1 MFKTMRSV
9 MRFRPI
15 EFDGDLR
22 RLRRAVNVDGLR
34 RIARQ
39 RLPRSVFNYI
49 DGGADDELTM
59 VRNQQGFEQIE
70 FHPRVLCQTGEVD
83 TSTTLLG
90 KRLPLPLI
98 LSPTGMTRVVTPGGE
113 MDVAR
118 SAARSELP
126 YALSTMSTYSIE
138 EVAQGS
144 SGPHWF
150 QVYIWKDRVL
160 VKELLDRAAQAGYE
174 AIVITVDTT
183 VLGNRERDLRS
194 GFTVPPKLGLDT
206 ILDGIL
212 HPSWTW
218 RFLRSEPILFAN
230 VIGKSVGDGNDP
242 VSLSQYLKDQFDATI
257 SWKDIEWFQQH
268 WKGPILIKGIQSV
281 EDAKLAV
288 KAGIPAVIVSNHGG
302 RQLDGA
308 PPAIELIEP
317 IADAVGS
324 DLEILC
330 DGGIRRGSDIAKAI
344 AFGARACMIG
354 RPYLYG
360 LAVGGERGVDF
371 TIRLLQEDLARTL
384 ALTGC
389 PSVQKIGRDLV
400 RVRP

>member
-1 MFKTMRSV
+1 MFKTLQSV
-9 MRFRPI
+9 MKFRPI

-70 FHPRVLCQTGEVD
+70 FRPRVLCNIQEID

-90 KRLPLPLI
+90 KRLPLPLVF
-98 LSPTGMTRVVTPGGE
+98 SPTGMTRAVTPGGE
-113 MDVAR
+113 MDVTR
-118 SAARSELP
+118 STARSEIP
-126 YALSTMSTYSIE
+126 YVLSTLSTCSIE

-150 QVYIWKDRVL
+150 QVYIWKDRTL

-218 RFLRSEPILFAN
+218 RFVRSKPILFSN
-230 VIGKSVGDGNDP
+230 VVGKSVGDGNDP
-242 VSLSQYLKDQFDATI
+242 ASLSQYLKDQFDSSI
-257 SWKDIEWFQQH
+257 SWKDIEWFQQN
-268 WKGPILIKGIQSV
+268 WNGPILIKGIQSV
-281 EDAKLAV
+281 EDARLAA
-288 KAGIPAVIVSNHGG
+288 KAGIPAIIVSNHGG

-344 AFGARACMIG
+344 ALGARACMIG

-360 LAVGGERGVDF
+360 LATAGERGVDF

-384 ALTGC
+384 SLTGC

-400 RVRP
+400 RIRP

>member
-1 MFKTMRSV
+1 MFKTLQSV

-70 FHPRVLCQTGEVD
+70 FHPRVLCNTQEID
-83 TSTTLLG
+83 ISTTLLG
-90 KRLPLPLI
+90 KRLPLPLVF
-98 LSPTGMTRVVTPGGE
+98 SPTGMTRAVTPGGE

-118 SAARSELP
+118 STARSEIP
-126 YALSTMSTYSIE
+126 YVLSTLSTCSIE

-150 QVYIWKDRVL
+150 QVYVWKDRVL

-218 RFLRSEPILFAN
+218 RFVRSKPILFSN
-230 VIGKSVGDGNDP
+230 VVGKSVGDGNDP
-242 VSLSQYLKDQFDATI
+242 ASLSQYLKDQFDSSI
-257 SWKDIEWFQQH
+257 SWKDIEWFQEH
-268 WKGPILIKGIQSV
+268 WDGPILIKGIQSV
-281 EDAKLAV
+281 EDARLAA
-288 KAGIPAVIVSNHGG
+288 KAGIPAIIVSNHGG

-344 AFGARACMIG
+344 ALGARACMIG

-360 LAVGGERGVDF
+360 LAAGGERGVDF

-400 RVRP
+400 RIRP

>member
-1 MFKTMRSV
+1 
-9 MRFRPI
+9 MRFRSI

-70 FHPRVLCQTGEVD
+70 FRPRVLCNIQEID

-90 KRLPLPLI
+90 KRLPLPLVF
-98 LSPTGMTRVVTPGGE
+98 SPTGMTRAVTPGGE

-118 SAARSELP
+118 STARSEIP
-126 YALSTMSTYSIE
+126 YVLSTLSTCSIE

-150 QVYIWKDRVL
+150 QVYIWKDRTL

-218 RFLRSEPILFAN
+218 RFVRSKPILFSN
-230 VIGKSVGDGNDP
+230 VVGKSVGDGNDP
-242 VSLSQYLKDQFDATI
+242 ASLSQYLKDQFDSSI

-268 WKGPILIKGIQSV
+268 WNGPILIKGIQSV
-281 EDAKLAV
+281 EDARLAA
-288 KAGIPAVIVSNHGG
+288 KAGIPAIIVSNHGG

-344 AFGARACMIG
+344 ALGARACMIG

-360 LAVGGERGVDF
+360 LATAGERGVDF

-400 RVRP
+400 RIRP